1 MIEPPAAPLDVWY
14 ANSMS
19 RESTK
24 SQAAL
29 EEGIGKIVGSR
40 QPASALAVD
49 RDQRA
54 DAAAWMAAF
63 RCPFVPR
70 GVYRFRS
77 HEEADEWMW
86 LMITRPR
93 PS

>member
-1 MIEPPAAPLDVWY
+1 
-14 ANSMS
+14 MS
-19 RESTK
+19 RESNK

-29 EEGIGKIVGSR
+29 GESIGKTVGSR
-40 QPASALAVD
+40 RPASALSVD

-54 DAAAWMAAF
+54 DAAAWMEAF

-70 GVYRFRS
+70 GVYRFKS

-86 LMITRPR
+86 MMITRPR